1 MWTVSILATDLYR
14 KVRTLFMPYLQL
26 DVPARYSLDVKR
38 GLARRLGNLYAE
50 IMQTTPDLVDVSIR
64 ELEDAVW
71 HCGYQEP
78 VPGAVLM
85 AEIRRGRPAEQRA
98 RLAEALMDAC
108 VETLAI
114 DPTQMAVEFT
124 QHAGDEIYRKLLVGG
139 VLRGGLGKDWSV
151 TETTTALFETLKAQ
165 VRQRKSAATLNTT
178 NATMERSIP

>member
-1 MWTVSILATDLYR
+1 
-14 KVRTLFMPYLQL
+14 MPFLQL
-26 DVPARYSLDVKR
+26 DVPARYSLEVKR

-64 ELEDAVW
+64 ELEDGVW

-108 VETLAI
+108 VEALAV
-114 DPTQMAVEFT
+114 DPTQIAIEFT
-124 QHAGDEIYRKLLVGG
+124 QHAGDEIYRKLYVDG
-139 VLRGGLGKDWSV
+139 VLQGGLGQDWSV
-151 TETTTALFETLKAQ
+151 TETTNSLFETLKEE
-165 VRQRKSAATLNTT
+165 VRQRNSAATLNTT
-178 NATMERSIP
+178 SETMERSVR

>member
-1 MWTVSILATDLYR
+1 
-14 KVRTLFMPYLQL
+14 MPFLQL
-26 DVPARYSLDVKR
+26 DVPARYSLEVKR

-64 ELEDAVW
+64 ELEDGVW

-108 VETLAI
+108 VEALAV
-114 DPTQMAVEFT
+114 DPTQIAIEFT
-124 QHAGDEIYRKLLVGG
+124 QHAGDEIYRKLCVDG
-139 VLRGGLGKDWSV
+139 VLQGGLGKDWSV
-151 TETTTALFETLKAQ
+151 TETTNSLFETLKEE
-165 VRQRKSAATLNTT
+165 VRQKNLAATLNTT
-178 NATMERSIP
+178 SETMERSVR